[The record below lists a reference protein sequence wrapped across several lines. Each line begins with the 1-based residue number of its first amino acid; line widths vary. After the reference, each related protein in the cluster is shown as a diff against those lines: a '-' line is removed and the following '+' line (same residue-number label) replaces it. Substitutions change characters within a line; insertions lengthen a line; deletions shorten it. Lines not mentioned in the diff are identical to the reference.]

1 MDNPNAIHDTVWS
14 WLSSSIRAMSKPS
27 NAFTWVASAFNLLS
41 AAVYYSFCLLK
52 YSLKCCFLLPYY
64 AIKSYC
70 FVGRTFLSVV
80 KRAPE
85 LIIEIFAATLFIG
98 LLGCILFDIPREMR
112 ANDNKGRVV
121 RAPADP
127 PAPANTNDIGTNTTS
142 TTANAPEADTQAD
155 GNAQT
160 NDTVA
165 RAGTNVETE
174 ANNAEVER
182 LKAAI
187 NAALEELMCPIT
199 FDLPVD
205 PVVTEAGD
213 IVARQAILALI
224 RQRGMRTLR
233 SMRTNQPMGQRIA
246 PSVTIR
252 NVIEKLVES
261 GAVDK
266 EVVTAW
272 RSGRENLEGRGND
285 ADTQQPPR
293 RDRRGGIDGWL
304 GVGAL
309 RRPDGEGGALDQLE
323 ALLDEANEMNEQLRA
338 WMEEDEDEGEK
349 LRALMEEDADED
361 NEMNEELQALME
373 EDAEDILQEE
383 MRRRL
388 GERGARRRRLPV
400 MAEDEDGNDENQDED
415 EDGD

>member
-14 WLSSSIRAMSKPS
+14 WLSSSIRTMINNPS

-41 AAVYYSFCLLK
+41 ATAYYAFYFLK

-80 KRAPE
+80 KPD

-98 LLGCILFDIPREMR
+98 LLGCILFDIPREMW
-112 ANDNKGRVV
+112 ADNKRGRVV

-127 PAPANTNDIGTNTTS
+127 PAPANTNDIGTNTTD
-142 TTANAPEADTQAD
+142 ADADTETD

-174 ANNAEVER
+174 AHNAEVER

-213 IVARQAILALI
+213 VCEQEAITSLI

-261 GAVDK
+261 GAVD
-266 EVVTAW
+266 EEIVTAY
-272 RSGRENLEGRGND
+272 RSGRENMEGRGND

-309 RRPDGEGGALDQLE
+309 RRPNGEGGALDRLE

-338 WMEEDEDEGEK
+338 LMEEDEDEGEE
-349 LRALMEEDADED
+349 LRALMEEDEDEG
-361 NEMNEELQALME
+361 EELRALME

>member
-1 MDNPNAIHDTVWS
+1 M
-14 WLSSSIRAMSKPS
+14 
-27 NAFTWVASAFNLLS
+27 
-41 AAVYYSFCLLK
+41 
-52 YSLKCCFLLPYY
+52 
-64 AIKSYC
+64 
-70 FVGRTFLSVV
+70 
-80 KRAPE
+80 KRAPP
-85 LIIEIFAATLFIG
+85 LIIEIFTATLFIG
-98 LLGCILFDIPREMR
+98 LLGCILFDVPRAMR
-112 ANDNKGRVV
+112 ADDNRGRVV
-121 RAPADP
+121 RALADP
-127 PAPANTNDIGTNTTS
+127 PAPAGTNDIGTNTTS

-155 GNAQT
+155 GNALT

-174 ANNAEVER
+174 ANNAEVEN

-213 IVARQAILALI
+213 VCDREAVIALI

-261 GAVDK
+261 GAVG
-266 EVVTAW
+266 EEIVSLW
-272 RSGRENLEGRGND
+272 RSGRENLEGMGND
-285 ADTQQPPR
+285 DTQPPR

-309 RRPDGEGGALDQLE
+309 RRPNGEGEALDQLE
-323 ALLDEANEMNEQLRA
+323 ALLDEANEMNER
-338 WMEEDEDEGEK
+338 

-400 MAEDEDGNDENQDED
+400 MAQDEDGNDENQDED
-415 EDGD
+415 